1 MKEKILKLLQQTTTD
16 SDNEALNAIRMA
28 NAILKKKDLHW
39 DEFFSTPGPASFSR
53 ENNALKRKIILLEKQ
68 VEFLKAKES
77 LDIRNPHIGDPN
89 IRMHSERENVS
100 TEEKL
105 EICLEAMPYN
115 ALLHSLSDIWN
126 ARGKL
131 TVKELKSLDVIYFNH

>member
-28 NAILKKKDLHW
+28 NTILKKKDLHW
-39 DEFFSTPGPASFSR
+39 NEFFSTPGPASFNR
-53 ENNALKRKIILLEKQ
+53 ENASLKRKILLLEKQ

-77 LDIRNPHIGDPN
+77 LDIKNPHIDDPN

-115 ALLHSLSDIWN
+115 ALLHSLSDIWKE
-126 ARGKL
+126 RGKL
-131 TVKELKSLDVIYFNH
+131 TLRELKSLDVIYFNH